1 MLRGETSAEH
11 FRAMVAM
18 ADNMAFPEID
28 PSLEGVYQ
36 VYAMCYARAPG
47 RRVHENFMV
56 RDMHDGP
63 MPLDFNVWILRNDHR
78 AVLVDTGFG
87 HRAAGERKWP
97 LDIDPIE
104 ALAQLGIDPNS
115 IDDVVITH
123 LHFDHAGNLDRFAK
137 ARFHVQ
143 DAEVAFATGRCMC
156 EAHLR
161 RPFDIEDVVT
171 LVRHTYAERVHFH
184 DGDANILPGISVHA
198 LHGHSQGL
206 QGVRVM
212 TARGPILLASDASH
226 FYANFLQRAPFALT
240 VDAAATLR
248 SYARMMELGGSV
260 ERIIPGHDP
269 KVRDLYPVHTIR
281 GIKLT
286 ALHEAPKP
294 HDIAALCRTDDV

>member
-1 MLRGETSAEH
+1 MGE
-11 FRAMVAM
+11 M
-18 ADNMAFPEID
+18 ADKTAFPKID
-28 PSLEGVYQ
+28 PSRDDVYQ
-36 VYAMCYARAPG
+36 VYSMCYARAPR

-63 MPLDFNVWILRNDHR
+63 MPLDFNVWILRNAHR
-78 AVLVDTGFG
+78 TVLVDTGFG
-87 HRAAGERKWP
+87 HRAAGERSWP
-97 LDIDPIE
+97 LDVDPIE
-104 ALAQLGIDPNS
+104 ALAQLGIDPDA
-115 IDDVVITH
+115 IEDVVITH
-123 LHFDHAGNLDRFAK
+123 LHFDHAGNLDRFGK

-171 LVRHTYAERVHFH
+171 LVRHTYAERVRFH
-184 DGDANILPGISVHA
+184 DGDADILPGISVHA

-212 TARGPILLASDASH
+212 TARGPILLASDACH
-226 FYANFLQRAPFALT
+226 FYANFLKRAPFALT

-260 ERIIPGHDP
+260 EHIIPGHDP
-269 KVRDLYPVHTIR
+269 KVRDLYPNHKIR
-281 GIKLT
+281 GIDLT
-286 ALHEAPKP
+286 ALHETPKP
-294 HDIAALCRTDDV
+294 HDITALCRTEHA